1 MNSGKFR
8 IPAGLGFLLPGL
20 AGFILFFIAPFGI
33 SLVFAL
39 MDKPVGGSFAG
50 LRNFAALFQNKA
62 YLRGLFNT
70 VRFIGISVPLNMAL
84 SLGLAMLINKMH
96 RYREYCTLIFL
107 IPLVIPSGSMVF
119 FWKSL
124 FSYNGALNGLLHHIG
139 IGKINWL
146 DSNLALPVMILIF
159 IWKNAGYNM
168 VLFLAGL
175 HNIPKEYYEAAWMD
189 SVGAM
194 GVFRYITMPCLM
206 PTSVL
211 VLIMS
216 IINSFKIFREIYLI
230 TGTYPH
236 GSIYTLQ
243 HFMNN
248 MFVSLNY
255 PRLCAAT
262 AVLVF
267 IITLCT
273 QTLLGMERKAL

>member
-20 AGFILFFIAPFGI
+20 TGFILFFIAPFGI
-33 SLVFAL
+33 SLWYSL
-39 MDKPVGGSFAG
+39 MDTPVGGSCAG
-50 LRNFAALFQNKA
+50 RRNFVSLFKNKA

-70 VRFIGISVPLNMAL
+70 VRFIGISVPLNMGL
-84 SLGLAMLINKMH
+84 SLGLAMLINKMR

-124 FSYNGALNGLLHHIG
+124 FSYNGALNGLLYHIG
-139 IGKINWL
+139 IEKINWL
-146 DSNLALPVMILIF
+146 DSDLALPVMILIF

-175 HNIPKEYYEAAWMD
+175 HNIPREYYEAAWMD
-189 SVGAM
+189 GAGVV
-194 GVFRYITMPCLM
+194 GVFRSITMPCLT

-262 AVLVF
+262 AILVF